1 MLKHTDIAV
10 AHHGSLVLL
19 QPLNDNA
26 AEWLRGHVSQE
37 ARWYVTALVVEPR
50 YVGQIIRGA
59 MVDGLLVQ

>member
-26 AEWLRGHVSQE
+26 EGLRGHVSQE